1 MITGA
6 TSTQFHFSVD
16 RIHDFLLLKSPF
28 AAAKTRKKGYL
39 IYLDC
44 FPRIHG
50 LSSKLTII
58 LLRKFS
64 LRLKTQTIKY
74 ACVYIIHVYIIHV
87 YNNNNIIYIYI
98 YIIYIY
104 NIYIITSF
112 LNISVTYFP
121 HPCHKKSR
129 ASILGQDPGDLRHL
143 LSTTCQMYHLRG
155 SAEDAA
161 DRHTQGAQG
170 HHLSERFFS
179 WGNGE
184 IKKGLPQVSFKG
196 CNY

>member
-1 MITGA
+1 MIFCCL
-6 TSTQFHFSVD
+6 SHHLPRQK
-16 RIHDFLLLKSPF
+16 LE
-28 AAAKTRKKGYL
+28 KKGYL

-44 FPRIHG
+44 FTRIHG
-50 LSSKLTII
+50 LSSRLTII

-74 ACVYIIHVYIIHV
+74 ACVYIIHVY
-87 YNNNNIIYIYI
+87 NNIYIYIYI
-98 YIIYIY
+98 YII
-104 NIYIITSF
+104 TLF
-112 LNISVTYFP
+112 LKISVTYFP

-143 LSTTCQMYHLRG
+143 LSTTCLMYHLHG

-170 HHLSERFFS
+170 HHLSERKS
-179 WGNGE
+179 MGQWGNQKRPSPGFFQ
-184 IKKGLPQVSFKG
+184 GM
-196 CNY
+196 